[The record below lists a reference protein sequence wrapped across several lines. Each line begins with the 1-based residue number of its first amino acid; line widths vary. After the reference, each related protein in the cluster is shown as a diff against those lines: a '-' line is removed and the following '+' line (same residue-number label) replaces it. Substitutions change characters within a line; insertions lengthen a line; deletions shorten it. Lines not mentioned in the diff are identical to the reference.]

1 MSHKLNVLT
10 LARTNALARIR
21 NVGDNIADAKENLRL
36 SVLNHGTGSKAWNFW
51 KSELAR
57 HDSEWTE
64 VCNELREIDWELGN
78 K

>member
-1 MSHKLNVLT
+1 MSHKLNVL
-10 LARTNALARIR
+10 LARKELALARIR
-21 NVGDNIADAKENLRL
+21 NVSDNLADAKENLRL
-36 SVLNHGTGSKAWNFW
+36 SVLNHGTGSKAWKFW
-51 KSELAR
+51 KAELAR